1 MWLGSSPISRR
12 SPNTCANNGVGGK
25 LYQSWAH
32 NIGSIGELL
41 HRVEARMER
50 THTKNNFQ
58 LNENVCPVHSV
69 PRLLAQL
76 PALLGPCEIN
86 GALLH

>member
-12 SPNTCANNGVGGK
+12 SPNTYANNGGGG
-25 LYQSWAH
+25 LYQNWAH

-41 HRVEARMER
+41 HWVEARMER
-50 THTKNNFQ
+50 THTENKFQ
-58 LNENVCPVHSV
+58 LNENVCPVHCV
-69 PRLLAQL
+69 PRHLAQL

-86 GALLH
+86 GTLLH